1 VNTLPV
7 VAFTTLVDAAMLT
20 TPLSLFHIAWDFY
33 GYIYLKA
40 VRVMREHQEVLNFN
54 ALIKGAP
61 NITEILRLLNDNK
74 WVWKGDRYFRT
85 QHHHWIYN
93 TNTETDVKNAEEAS
107 VAATNNVKKA
117 ENAEEAAANNVKKAE
132 NAEEA
137 AVAAIA
143 ATTAANDVKKAE
155 EASVAATNDVKKAEE
170 AHNQRKTSNRL
181 LSHYLRHMV
190 ANRVPKRI
198 QKKLKTQTK
207 NNKYNTYI
215 PPNINEDPPI
225 RENWFSPDFVKE
237 EIKKNATII
246 GMYNIK
252 EARQKLIDGK
262 GQKKVFAWGISPVPD
277 GGPKASARGGFGIL
291 VPQLPIGEDAE
302 NVRINKIPTLVSVST
317 TSLVD
322 DTDTKVENV
331 LIDDIT
337 YKFDIANVWMVPRI
351 EGGSKAR
358 GAYKRLNDTPLK
370 IFGTQRN
377 VISEG
382 KVWFRQWLNKCKT
395 HRACNIEVINTA
407 LTDWYES
414 RDDKTDALNKL
425 MSDDWFSEANHE
437 IRTFKSVSNKTQI

>member
-1 VNTLPV
+1 
-7 VAFTTLVDAAMLT
+7 
-20 TPLSLFHIAWDFY
+20 LSLFHIAWDFY

-107 VAATNNVKKA
+107 VAATNNVTKA

-252 EARQKLIDGK
+252 YNIKEARQKLIDGK
-262 GQKKVFAWGISPVPD
+262 GQKKVFAWGISRGPD
-277 GGPKASARGGFGIL
+277 GGLKASAHGGFGIL
-291 VPQLPIGEDAE
+291 EDAE

-377 VISEG
+377 VISKG
-382 KVWFRQWLNKCKT
+382 KVWFRQWLNECKT
-395 HRACNIEVINTA
+395 HSACNIEAINTA
-407 LTDWYES
+407 LTYWYES

-425 MSDDWFSEANHE
+425 MSDDWFSGAIQREKDANAD
-437 IRTFKSVSNKTQI
+437 KSLQQDSDLLETKVSNKTQI